1 MMKRMMF
8 LAAGL
13 AASLAFAMPS
23 YAGTVYDVISTVT
36 ILTGAATDVTENFSG
51 SVDAGTVT
59 SLVSGL
65 NGVTTVSSYTAS
77 SVTFDFS
84 STGPGNYTLDYK
96 LSGTGLGFLGGTLS
110 PTGGP
115 QGGATGVAT
124 AVPEPASMALLGIGM
139 TSFLA
144 FRRFFK
150 RSPVA

>member
-13 AASLAFAMPS
+13 AASLAFATPS
-23 YAGTVYDVISTVT
+23 NAGTVYNVLSDVTVLAGTATDITETFSAPVSGPVTGISTTLALSGSPVISGDTVT
-36 ILTGAATDVTENFSG
+36 FNF
-51 SVDAGTVT
+51 AGV
-59 SLVSGL
+59 
-65 NGVTTVSSYTAS
+65 
-77 SVTFDFS
+77 
-84 STGPGNYTLDYK
+84 GPGVYDLDYK
-96 LSGTGLGFLGGTLS
+96 ISGTGLLYLGGTLS
-110 PTGGP
+110 GP
-115 QGGATGVAT
+115 GAQGGAPGIAT